1 MLVTLCA
8 IPPRAGSLKCSRYPH
23 LNLWF
28 KVSSI
33 CYGIF
38 GDTFY
43 PCYDIPSVMSI
54 DSSTIR
60 TSKRRLRQQ
69 LTRLEQSRH
78 ATGLANQVCRQ
89 QAFLN
94 SDRIACYLANDGEID
109 PEYII
114 QTAWQLRKQVYLP
127 VLSPFQSKLYFA
139 PYRAGMEMQLNRFA
153 IPEPVC
159 RPACWVTA
167 WQLDLML
174 LPLVAFD
181 QDGNR
186 LGMGGG
192 FYDRSLA
199 YRRSR
204 THSLRPKL
212 IGLAHELQREQKLSA
227 NSWDIP
233 LDMIATEERVIQ
245 IKG

>member
-1 MLVTLCA
+1 M
-8 IPPRAGSLKCSRYPH
+8 PS
-23 LNLWF
+23 
-28 KVSSI
+28 
-33 CYGIF
+33 
-38 GDTFY
+38 DT
-43 PCYDIPSVMSI
+43 PI
-54 DSSTIR
+54 DSATIR
-60 TSKRRLRQQ
+60 SNKRRLRNQ
-69 LTRLEQSRH
+69 LSCLEQSSH
-78 ATGLANQVCRQ
+78 AIGLANQICRQ

-94 SDRIACYLANDGEID
+94 SSKVACYLANDGEID

-114 QTAWQLRKQVYLP
+114 RTAWKLRKHVYLP

-139 PYRAGMEMQLNRFA
+139 PYKPGMAMQLNRFG
-153 IPEPVC
+153 IWEPTC
-159 RPACWVTA
+159 KPAHWINA

-181 QDGNR
+181 ESGNR

-204 THSLRPKL
+204 TRSLRPKL
-212 IGLAHELQREQKLSA
+212 IGLAHELQCEQRLSV

-233 LDMIATEERVIQ
+233 LDMIATEERVI
-245 IKG
+245 IV

>member
-1 MLVTLCA
+1 M
-8 IPPRAGSLKCSRYPH
+8 P
-23 LNLWF
+23 
-28 KVSSI
+28 
-33 CYGIF
+33 
-38 GDTFY
+38 
-43 PCYDIPSVMSI
+43 I

-60 TSKRRLRQQ
+60 TSKRRLRNQ
-69 LTRLEQSRH
+69 LTHLEQSTH
-78 ATGLANQVCRQ
+78 AIGLASQICRQ

-94 SDRIACYLANDGEID
+94 SSKIACYLANDGEID
-109 PEYII
+109 PDYII
-114 QTAWQLRKQVYLP
+114 QTAWSLRKRVYLP

-139 PYRAGMEMQLNRFA
+139 PYHAGMEMQLNRFD
-153 IPEPVC
+153 IWE
-159 RPACWVTA
+159 PACKPANWLTA

-181 QDGNR
+181 ECGNR

-204 THSLRPKL
+204 TYSLRPKL
-212 IGLAHELQREQKLSA
+212 IGLAHELQREQKLAA

-245 IKG
+245 VKA

>member
-1 MLVTLCA
+1 M
-8 IPPRAGSLKCSRYPH
+8 PS
-23 LNLWF
+23 
-28 KVSSI
+28 
-33 CYGIF
+33 
-38 GDTFY
+38 DT
-43 PCYDIPSVMSI
+43 PKN
-54 DSSTIR
+54 SSTIR
-60 TSKRRLRQQ
+60 ASKRRLRNQ
-69 LTRLEQSRH
+69 LSCLEQSTH
-78 ATGLANQVCRQ
+78 AVGLASQVCRQ

-94 SDRIACYLANDGEID
+94 SRRIACYLANDGEID

-114 QTAWQLRKQVYLP
+114 RTARQLRKQVYLP

-139 PYRAGMEMQLNRFA
+139 PYQAGMDMQLNRFG
-153 IPEPVC
+153 IHE
-159 RPACWVTA
+159 PACSPINWINA

-204 THSLRPKL
+204 TYSLRPKL
-212 IGLAHELQREQKLSA
+212 IGLAHELQREEKLTA

-233 LDMIATEERVIQ
+233 LDMIATEERVIR
-245 IKG
+245 I

>member
-1 MLVTLCA
+1 MPLDM
-8 IPPRAGSLKCSRYPH
+8 P
-23 LNLWF
+23 
-28 KVSSI
+28 
-33 CYGIF
+33 
-38 GDTFY
+38 
-43 PCYDIPSVMSI
+43 I

-60 TSKRRLRQQ
+60 SNKRRLRNQ
-69 LTRLEQSRH
+69 LSRTEQSTH
-78 ATGLANQVCRQ
+78 AFGLANQVCRQ
-89 QAFLN
+89 QPFIN
-94 SDRIACYLANDGEID
+94 SSRVACYLANDGEID

-114 QTAWQLRKQVYLP
+114 QTAWRLRKQVYLP

-139 PYRAGMEMQLNRFA
+139 PYQAGMAMQLNRFD
-153 IPEPVC
+153 IWEPTC
-159 RPACWVTA
+159 RPVNWVTA

-181 QDGNR
+181 ESGNR

-199 YRRSR
+199 YRQSR

-212 IGLAHELQREQKLSA
+212 IGLAHELQREQQLAA

-233 LDMIATEERVIQ
+233 LDMIATEERI
-245 IKG
+245 IKV

>member
-1 MLVTLCA
+1 MP
-8 IPPRAGSLKCSRYPH
+8 IE
-23 LNLWF
+23 
-28 KVSSI
+28 
-33 CYGIF
+33 
-38 GDTFY
+38 
-43 PCYDIPSVMSI
+43 
-54 DSSTIR
+54 SSTIR
-60 TSKRRLRQQ
+60 TSKRQLRKQ
-69 LTRLEQSRH
+69 LTPHQQSSH
-78 ATGLANQVCRQ
+78 AIGLANQVCRQ

-94 SDRIACYLANDGEID
+94 SSKVACYLANDGEID
-109 PEYII
+109 PEYIVR
-114 QTAWQLRKQVYLP
+114 TAWQLRKQVYLP

-139 PYRAGMEMQLNRFA
+139 PYHAGMEMQLNRFG
-153 IPEPVC
+153 IWE
-159 RPACWVTA
+159 PACSPVNWVTA

-212 IGLAHELQREQKLSA
+212 IGLAHELQREQQLA
-227 NSWDIP
+227 TNSWDIP

-245 IKG
+245 VKA

>member
-8 IPPRAGSLKCSRYPH
+8 IPPRAGSLKCNRYPH

-69 LTRLEQSRH
+69 LTLLEQSRH

-94 SDRIACYLANDGEID
+94 GGKIACYLANDGEID

-114 QTAWQLRKQVYLP
+114 RTAWQLRKHVYLP

-139 PYRAGMEMQLNRFA
+139 PYRAGMKMQLNRFA

-159 RPACWVTA
+159 KPSSWVTA

-192 FYDRSLA
+192 FYDLSLI
-199 YRRSR
+199 
-204 THSLRPKL
+204 H
-212 IGLAHELQREQKLSA
+212 I
-227 NSWDIP
+227 
-233 LDMIATEERVIQ
+233 
-245 IKG
+245 